1 MSSLRAAQRLQA
13 PRPPFV
19 GRSGA
24 FARHR
29 TAGAQRGEQ
38 HGPRKER
45 HAMNAI
51 AEPIELLEAEC
62 YAQGWYQAEEREPEE
77 DDVEAFDV
85 RCSER
90 VLEWTVERICA
101 CPSFCRNPES

>member
-1 MSSLRAAQRLQA
+1 
-13 PRPPFV
+13 
-19 GRSGA
+19 
-24 FARHR
+24 
-29 TAGAQRGEQ
+29 
-38 HGPRKER
+38 
-45 HAMNAI
+45 MNAI

-62 YAQGWYQAEEREPEE
+62 YAQGWYQTEEPEIEAREVE
-77 DDVEAFDV
+77 DDEDDTFDV